1 MKKNKVR
8 KNLRLSTVEGTFWA
22 IMYGAGET
30 YISALAVFLG
40 FSAFQI
46 SFLNSFPQFIGSS
59 FQLLSSS
66 IKNQFKSIKRFV
78 AIISLIQSLMWILI
92 IICIIYSPNYTTI
105 LIWTCLY
112 FSIASV
118 IGPAWTAWMGY
129 FVPNRL
135 RARYFGK
142 RNRIIGFVSFI
153 STFIAGYI
161 LDIFENNMINGF
173 IIIFTIAF
181 IGRLISAFYL
191 NKKYNF
197 DSEENVNLF
206 DYLYSFKD
214 LIADKNRS
222 FYYIIFNSYISFSI
236 MFFGPLFSIYIL
248 REMNLGVII
257 YTINMTLWQIAN
269 FSSSNYFGKLCDKL
283 GDYNVLKLSTYTII
297 FLPILW
303 ILLYYLDNQL
313 QIIATCLVS
322 ILAGICFSAYSL
334 SSFNLIYKI
343 SKKEEVIHFTA
354 VGSFIRGFSILLGG
368 ILAGLIVE
376 SNYINNITIKLNS
389 TMDLNLIPIHLSMII
404 SVLLRFLSIPIL
416 KKIE

>member
-8 KNLRLSTVEGTFWA
+8 KNLNLSTVEGTFWA
-22 IMYGAGET
+22 VMYGAGES
-30 YISALAVFLG
+30 YISALAVFLN

-46 SFLNSFPQFIGSS
+46 SFLNSFPQFIGSC
-59 FQLLSSS
+59 FQLLSSI
-66 IKNQFKSIKRFV
+66 IKNQFKSIRKFV
-78 AIISLIQSLMWILI
+78 VIVSLIQAFMWLAIILCILYSPDYI
-92 IICIIYSPNYTTI
+92 II
-105 LIWTCLY
+105 LLWTCLY

-118 IGPAWTAWMGY
+118 IEPAWTAWMGY
-129 FVPNRL
+129 FVPTRL

-181 IGRLISAFYL
+181 LGRLISAFYL
-191 NKKYNF
+191 NKKYDF
-197 DSEENVNLF
+197 DANEKTNLF
-206 DYLYSFKD
+206 EYLYSFKN
-214 LIADKNRS
+214 LIADKNKS
-222 FYYIIFNSYISFSI
+222 FYYIVFNSYISFSI

-248 REMNLGVII
+248 RSMKLGVIV

-269 FSSSNYFGKLCDKL
+269 FSSSNYFGKLCEKI
-283 GDYNVLKLSTYTII
+283 GDYRVLKISTYSIV
-297 FLPILW
+297 FLPIFW
-303 ILLYYLDNQL
+303 IFLYYLNDYF

-334 SSFNLIYKI
+334 SSFNMIYKI

-354 VGSFIRGFSILLGG
+354 VGAFVRGFAILIGG

-376 SNYINNITIKLNS
+376 SNYINNMANH
-389 TMDLNLIPIHLSMII
+389 LNLIPIHLSMII
-404 SVLLRFLSIPIL
+404 SVFLRLLSIPIL
-416 KKIE
+416 KKIK

>member
-8 KNLRLSTVEGTFWA
+8 KNLNLSTVEGTFWA

-30 YISALAVFLG
+30 YISALAVFLN

-46 SFLNSFPQFIGSS
+46 SFLNSFPQFIGSC
-59 FQLLSSS
+59 FQLLSSM
-66 IKNQFKSIKRFV
+66 IKNKFKSIRRFV
-78 AIISLIQSLMWILI
+78 VITSLVQSFMWLLI
-92 IICIIYSPNYTTI
+92 ILCILYFPNYTII
-105 LIWTCLY
+105 LLWTCLY
-112 FSIASV
+112 FSIASI

-129 FVPNRL
+129 FVPTRL

-161 LDIFENNMINGF
+161 LDIFESNMMNGF
-173 IIIFTIAF
+173 IIIFVIAF

-191 NKKYNF
+191 NKKYDF
-197 DSEENVNLF
+197 DGNENINLLE
-206 DYLYSFKD
+206 YLYSFKN
-214 LIADKNRS
+214 LIADKNKS
-222 FYYIIFNSYISFSI
+222 FYYIVFNSYISFSI

-269 FSSSNYFGKLCDKL
+269 FSSSNYFGKLCEKF
-283 GDYNVLKLSTYTII
+283 GDYQVLKLSTYTII
-297 FLPILW
+297 LLPIFW
-303 ILLYYLDNQL
+303 ILLYYLNDFY

-322 ILAGICFSAYSL
+322 IIAGICFSAYSL
-334 SSFNLIYKI
+334 SSFNMIYKI
-343 SKKEEVIHFTA
+343 SKKDEVIHFTA
-354 VGSFIRGFSILLGG
+354 VGAFLRGFAILVGG
-368 ILAGLIVE
+368 IFAGLIVE
-376 SNYINNITIKLNS
+376 SNYINNIAIYF
-389 TMDLNLIPIHLSMII
+389 NLIPIHLSMII

-416 KKIE
+416 KKINYES

>member
-1 MKKNKVR
+1 MEKYKVR
-8 KNLRLSTVEGTFWA
+8 KNLKLSTIEGTFWA
-22 IMYGAGET
+22 IMYGAGES
-30 YISALAVFLG
+30 YISALAVFLN

-46 SFLNSFPQFIGSS
+46 SFLNSFPQFIGSC
-59 FQLLSSS
+59 FQLLSSI
-66 IKNQFKSIKRFV
+66 IKNQFKSIRRFV
-78 AIISLIQSLMWILI
+78 TIISLIQSFMWILI
-92 IICIIYSPNYTTI
+92 IICILYFPSYTII
-105 LIWTCLY
+105 LLWTCLY

-142 RNRIIGFVSFI
+142 RNRIIGFISFI

-181 IGRLISAFYL
+181 LGRLISAFYL
-191 NKKYNF
+191 NKKYDF
-197 DSEENVNLF
+197 DSNENINLLK
-206 DYLYSFKD
+206 YLYSFKNM
-214 LIADKNRS
+214 LADKNKS

-248 REMNLGVII
+248 REMELGVIV
-257 YTINMTLWQIAN
+257 YTINMTLWQISN
-269 FSSSNYFGKLCDKL
+269 FASSNYFGKLCEKI
-283 GDYNVLKLSTYTII
+283 GDYKVLELSTYTIV
-297 FLPILW
+297 FLPIFW
-303 ILLYYLDNQL
+303 ILLYYLNDNY

-322 ILAGICFSAYSL
+322 ILAGVCFSAYSL
-334 SSFNLIYKI
+334 SSFNMIYKI
-343 SKKEEVIHFTA
+343 SKKDEVIHFTA
-354 VGSFIRGFSILLGG
+354 VGSFLRGVAILIGG

-376 SNYINNITIKLNS
+376 SNYIDTISKNLS
-389 TMDLNLIPIHLSMII
+389 LIPIHLSMII

-416 KKIE
+416 KKLN

>member
-248 REMNLGVII
+248 REMNLSVII

-269 FSSSNYFGKLCDKL
+269 FSSSNYFGKLL
-283 GDYNVLKLSTYTII
+283 QTIQS
-297 FLPILW
+297 
-303 ILLYYLDNQL
+303 Y
-313 QIIATCLVS
+313 
-322 ILAGICFSAYSL
+322 
-334 SSFNLIYKI
+334 
-343 SKKEEVIHFTA
+343 
-354 VGSFIRGFSILLGG
+354 
-368 ILAGLIVE
+368 
-376 SNYINNITIKLNS
+376 
-389 TMDLNLIPIHLSMII
+389 
-404 SVLLRFLSIPIL
+404 
-416 KKIE
+416 

>member
-1 MKKNKVR
+1 MEKYKVR
-8 KNLRLSTVEGTFWA
+8 KNLNLSTVEGTFWA
-22 IMYGAGET
+22 IMYGAGES

-40 FSAFQI
+40 FSTFQI
-46 SFLNSFPQFIGSS
+46 SFLNSFPEFIGSC
-59 FQLLSSS
+59 FQLLSST
-66 IKNQFKSIKRFV
+66 IKNKFKSIKRFV
-78 AIISLIQSLMWILI
+78 AIISLVQSLMWLLI

-105 LIWTCLY
+105 LIWACLY

-135 RARYFGK
+135 RSRYFGK
-142 RNRIIGFVSFI
+142 RNRIIGFISFI

-173 IIIFTIAF
+173 FIIFTIAF
-181 IGRLISAFYL
+181 VGRLISAFYL
-191 NKKYNF
+191 NRKYNF
-197 DSEENVNLF
+197 DGEENIDLL
-206 DYLYSFKD
+206 DYLYSFKG
-214 LIADKNRS
+214 LILNKNRS
-222 FYYIIFNSYISFSI
+222 FYYILFNSYISFSI

-248 REMNLGVII
+248 REMNLGMII
-257 YTINMTLWQIAN
+257 YTTNMTLWQIAN
-269 FSSSNYFGKLCDKL
+269 FSSSNYFGKLCDKI
-283 GDYNVLKLSTYTII
+283 GDYNVLKLSTYVIV

-303 ILLYYLDNQL
+303 IALYYLNDEFR
-313 QIIATCLVS
+313 IVATFLVS

-334 SSFNLIYKI
+334 SSFNMIYKI

-354 VGSFIRGFSILLGG
+354 VGAFLRGFSILIGG

-376 SNYINNITIKLNS
+376 SIYLRNIAIKLNS
-389 TMDLNLIPIHLSMII
+389 IMNLELIPIHLSMII

-416 KKIE
+416 KKIK

>member
-135 RARYFGK
+135 RARY
-142 RNRIIGFVSFI
+142 
-153 STFIAGYI
+153 
-161 LDIFENNMINGF
+161 LE
-173 IIIFTIAF
+173 
-181 IGRLISAFYL
+181 
-191 NKKYNF
+191 
-197 DSEENVNLF
+197 
-206 DYLYSFKD
+206 
-214 LIADKNRS
+214 
-222 FYYIIFNSYISFSI
+222 
-236 MFFGPLFSIYIL
+236 
-248 REMNLGVII
+248 
-257 YTINMTLWQIAN
+257 
-269 FSSSNYFGKLCDKL
+269 
-283 GDYNVLKLSTYTII
+283 
-297 FLPILW
+297 
-303 ILLYYLDNQL
+303 
-313 QIIATCLVS
+313 
-322 ILAGICFSAYSL
+322 
-334 SSFNLIYKI
+334 
-343 SKKEEVIHFTA
+343 KE
-354 VGSFIRGFSILLGG
+354 
-368 ILAGLIVE
+368 
-376 SNYINNITIKLNS
+376 
-389 TMDLNLIPIHLSMII
+389 
-404 SVLLRFLSIPIL
+404 
-416 KKIE
+416 IEL

>member
-1 MKKNKVR
+1 MEKNKVR
-8 KNLRLSTVEGTFWA
+8 KNLNLSTVEGTFWA
-22 IMYGAGET
+22 IMYGAGES
-30 YISALAVFLG
+30 YISALAVFLN

-46 SFLNSFPQFIGSS
+46 SFLNSFPQFIGSC
-59 FQLLSSS
+59 FQLLSSI
-66 IKNQFKSIKRFV
+66 IKNQFKSIRRFV
-78 AIISLIQSLMWILI
+78 AIISLIQSFMWLLI
-92 IICIIYSPNYTTI
+92 IICILYFPNYTII
-105 LIWTCLY
+105 LLWTCLY

-129 FVPNRL
+129 FVPTRL

-142 RNRIIGFVSFI
+142 RNRVIGFVSFV

-181 IGRLISAFYL
+181 LGRLISAFYL
-191 NKKYNF
+191 NKKYDF
-197 DSEENVNLF
+197 DGNENINLLT
-206 DYLYSFKD
+206 YLYSFKNMV
-214 LIADKNRS
+214 ANKNKS

-248 REMNLGVII
+248 REMELGVII

-269 FSSSNYFGKLCDKL
+269 FSSSNYFGKLCERI
-283 GDYNVLKLSTYTII
+283 GDYKVLSLSTYTIVL
-297 FLPILW
+297 LPILW
-303 ILLYYLDNQL
+303 ILLYYLNGYY
-313 QIIATCLVS
+313 QIIATCVVS
-322 ILAGICFSAYSL
+322 LLAGVCFSAYSL
-334 SSFNLIYKI
+334 SSFNMIYKI

-354 VGSFIRGFSILLGG
+354 VGAFLRGFSILMGG

-376 SNYINNITIKLNS
+376 SNYIYSVAKN
-389 TMDLNLIPIHLSMII
+389 LNLIPIHLSMII

-416 KKIE
+416 KKIN